1 MTRLSNAALRSEVS
15 KLKELVVDL
24 TEKHDQLLI
33 ENTFLKERLAVYEHR
48 LNKTSRNSS
57 KPPSSDGLG
66 KPKAAVKPAKGS
78 RPSGGQAGHKG
89 HTLRR
94 SNKVDHI
101 LDHRPTSCA
110 HCGSSLAADQ
120 EAMVAK
126 VRQVQDLPARQPL
139 VITDHRVLTCQ
150 CERCGE
156 TTIGSFPTEVKAPV
170 QYGPRLQQQVV
181 YLGVEQLLPIRRIG
195 QVINTFCGARLS
207 EGTICN
213 YIKSFAKRFQPVHT
227 HLGDLVKQAPVA
239 HFDETGMR
247 VKGSLNWFHVGTTEA
262 FCYFWLGQSRGDVM
276 TGAQGIV
283 VHDHWPPYQSK
294 MPQVQHAFC
303 LAHLARECTGLA
315 EMGEQ
320 WTGKMADLFNDIMKV
335 TKPGNS
341 LSAKVVAMM
350 EGRFDR
356 LLQEGI
362 TYHNQLDPLP
372 KKGRGRPKR
381 RKGHNLVHRLYN
393 YREGTLMCLHNPL
406 VPATNNLAERD
417 IRVLK
422 LKMKISGSFRQKEGA
437 RDFAILRSVL
447 ETARKQGWNALA
459 TLGTKADVLIE
470 QLAPEKPVP
479 NT

>member
-1 MTRLSNAALRSEVS
+1 
-15 KLKELVVDL
+15 
-24 TEKHDQLLI
+24 
-33 ENTFLKERLAVYEHR
+33 
-48 LNKTSRNSS
+48 
-57 KPPSSDGLG
+57 
-66 KPKAAVKPAKGS
+66 
-78 RPSGGQAGHKG
+78 
-89 HTLRR
+89 
-94 SNKVDHI
+94 
-101 LDHRPTSCA
+101 
-110 HCGSSLAADQ
+110 
-120 EAMVAK
+120 
-126 VRQVQDLPARQPL
+126 
-139 VITDHRVLTCQ
+139 
-150 CERCGE
+150 
-156 TTIGSFPTEVKAPV
+156 
-170 QYGPRLQQQVV
+170 
-181 YLGVEQLLPIRRIG
+181 
-195 QVINTFCGARLS
+195 
-207 EGTICN
+207 
-213 YIKSFAKRFQPVHT
+213 
-227 HLGDLVKQAPVA
+227 
-239 HFDETGMR
+239 
-247 VKGSLNWFHVGTTEA
+247 
-262 FCYFWLGQSRGDVM
+262 
-276 TGAQGIV
+276 
-283 VHDHWPPYQSK
+283 
-294 MPQVQHAFC
+294 MPQVQHAYC

-335 TKPGNS
+335 TKPGRS